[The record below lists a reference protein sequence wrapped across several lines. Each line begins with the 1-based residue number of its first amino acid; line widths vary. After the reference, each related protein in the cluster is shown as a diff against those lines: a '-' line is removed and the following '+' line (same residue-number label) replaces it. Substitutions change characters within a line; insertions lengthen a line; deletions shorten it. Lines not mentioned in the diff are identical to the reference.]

1 MTYYGSSCENCKKW
15 QRIDG
20 SATQGTCHEPKQ
32 PNKEQPNHSFC
43 CGWELNESKQMDE
56 SKQMNESKL
65 EIFMAK
71 MKVAASNGASE
82 PNGASKPEDM
92 TDDGRNP
99 MMRRWL
105 YGLTML
111 LEDYDRKIIRL
122 SLYPDMIPDELRA
135 AYDDVLADSLSRM
148 SLTKAGVER

>member
-1 MTYYGSSCENCKKW
+1 M
-15 QRIDG
+15 
-20 SATQGTCHEPKQ
+20 
-32 PNKEQPNHSFC
+32 
-43 CGWELNESKQMDE
+43 
-56 SKQMNESKL
+56 MNESKL

-71 MKVAASNGASE
+71 MKVAASSGS
-82 PNGASKPEDM
+82 SKLEDM

-148 SLTKAGVER
+148 SLTEAGVEQ